1 MYNLLININYKA
13 NLMTDFRLKQIRIIG
28 ILFLCFG
35 FTGLH
40 AQDAISASGGN
51 ASGSGGSV
59 SYSIGQVVYSTN
71 TGTNGSVAQGVQQPY
86 EIFVVTGLEEATSIE
101 LNLSA
106 YPNPATDFLTLK
118 VDVSTQ
124 LNFHSMSYQ
133 LFDLSGSLLEN
144 KELMSSET
152 SIDMKN
158 LVPSTYLLKVIDKN
172 KEVKTF
178 KIIKK

>member
-1 MYNLLININYKA
+1 MK
-13 NLMTDFRLKQIRIIG
+13 DPKHKQIKLIC
-28 ILFLCFG
+28 ILFLSLW
-35 FTGLH
+35 FTVLY
-40 AQDAISASGGN
+40 AQEAIPAAGGN
-51 ASGSGGSV
+51 ATGSGGSM
-59 SYSIGQVVYSTN
+59 SYSVGQDVYTTN
-71 TGTNGSVAQGVQQPY
+71 TGSNGSVAQGIQQPY
-86 EIFVVTGLEEATSIE
+86 EIFVVTGLEEAIGIK

-106 YPNPATDFLTLK
+106 YPNPATDFLILK

-133 LFDLSGSLLEN
+133 LFDLSGKLLEN

-158 LVPSTYLLKVIDKN
+158 LLPSTYLLKVIDKN